1 MPDNNAV
8 KLYETKPGWQ
18 SSEFWLV
25 LATNLVL
32 VLELCADPFNIE
44 NKWVLLAGALVNA
57 IYATARGVA
66 KSGIEYGEINEALL
80 AAEGEPEPQK
90 IEAEVT
96 IADEKPKPISR
107 RR

>member
-25 LATNLVL
+25 LATNL
-32 VLELCADPFNIE
+32 
-44 NKWVLLAGALVNA
+44 
-57 IYATARGVA
+57 A